1 MAPANAPSDSA
12 VIAPAP
18 PVAPANASTTI
29 AAEPSAPAAAPEP
42 SALSLPLEVHGFL
55 SQGFMKSTANNYLG
69 DSKQGSFAFT
79 EVGINFTK
87 DLTDRMRAGV
97 QLFARNLGPIGNYS
111 AQFDWFYLDYR
122 VADWFGIRVG
132 RTKLPYGLYNETS
145 DVDVARVPVLLPQSV
160 YPTEDRDFLLAQNG
174 GEIYGFVPIGA
185 AGELNYRAYGG
196 TLFID
201 PAYEGVGDTLKS
213 VTTPYI
219 VGGRLMWGTPL
230 TGLRLA
236 GSVQATRLDFTIN
249 TPASSLTA
257 LSAAGA
263 LPPGFD
269 GDITAKLP
277 AILWMTS
284 AEYSAGD
291 LLLTAEY
298 GRWHTK
304 VEDSSLQTL
313 VANTRATSERA
324 YLMGS
329 YHVAP
334 WLTPGLY
341 YSVLFPHVAD
351 RSSDRSM
358 YQHDVAGTLRFDIN
372 AHWLLKLEGHFMHG
386 TAALSSSLNGGAP
399 LDTLTRDWGLFL
411 AKMTAYF

>member
-1 MAPANAPSDSA
+1 MNTPSDTAAVAPVPPAAPANLP
-12 VIAPAP
+12 
-18 PVAPANASTTI
+18 TTSV
-29 AAEPSAPAAAPEP
+29 AEPSPPAAEPEP

-55 SQGFMKSTANNYLG
+55 SQGFIKSTANNYLA

-87 DLTDRMRAGV
+87 DLTDRMRTGV
-97 QLFARNLGPIGNYS
+97 QLFARNLGSIGNYS

-160 YPTEDRDFLLAQNG
+160 YPTEDRDYLLAQNG

-201 PAYEGVGDTLKS
+201 PVYEGLGATLKS

-230 TGLRLA
+230 AGLRLA
-236 GSVQATRLDFTIN
+236 GSVQVTRLDLGITVP
-249 TPASSLTA
+249 TADVTA

-263 LPPGFD
+263 VPAGFD
-269 GDITAKLP
+269 GGLTAKVP
-277 AILWMTS
+277 AILWTTS
-284 AEYSAGD
+284 AEYSTGD
-291 LLLTAEY
+291 LLVTAEY

-304 VEDSSLQTL
+304 IEDSSLPVL
-313 VANTRATSERA
+313 VANTRATSERF

-329 YHVAP
+329 YHVAS
-334 WLTPGLY
+334 WFTPGLY

-386 TAALSSSLNGGAP
+386 TAALNSSLNGNAP